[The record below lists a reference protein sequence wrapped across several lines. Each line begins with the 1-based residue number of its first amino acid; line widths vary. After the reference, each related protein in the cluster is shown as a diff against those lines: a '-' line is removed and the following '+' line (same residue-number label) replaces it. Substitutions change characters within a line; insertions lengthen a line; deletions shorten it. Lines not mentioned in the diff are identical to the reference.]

1 MDTLG
6 RQTVIAQMALMETQ
20 PQVEGFRTC
29 TPQKASLLLSSPL
42 LHGLKRRSYSESAEP
57 LSIVCSGVQRCRKS
71 LDSAI
76 ESLQTATA
84 LMQAE
89 AIEIALRTL
98 IEIAQ
103 SREVDTDI
111 RINACRE
118 IFKHCGFASRVEIVD
133 D

>member
-1 MDTLG
+1 VHST
-6 RQTVIAQMALMETQ
+6 
-20 PQVEGFRTC
+20 
-29 TPQKASLLLSSPL
+29 K
-42 LHGLKRRSYSESAEP
+42 
-57 LSIVCSGVQRCRKS
+57 SIVTAILSTSSRTEAAQLLGISRATLYRLLRRPAVQKE